1 LTLNPLLSIDCIVD
15 QGISSIHS
23 ILPQGIGVSPLCNDH
38 WKSHMVILGHSEVKA
53 KVSKAGS
60 LLPPQAP
67 LILDI

>member
-38 WKSHMVILGHSEVKA
+38 
-53 KVSKAGS
+53 
-60 LLPPQAP
+60 
-67 LILDI
+67 